1 MRPQIVIWCSAF
13 ALCARRIYLRAV
25 SDLLAGLLGAL
36 LATNAPQ
43 GVSNLVVERA
53 GFSFP
58 LASTN
63 DPVENKFYRILL
75 DHDAAEKEIQD
86 SMDNADASAKEGANG
101 RSSTSLHLEI
111 QRRLDGVKKEYQDF
125 VEQHP
130 NHLNVRLA
138 FGSFL
143 NDSHDE
149 EGACAQWETA
159 RQLAPSNSAAWNNL
173 ANYYGHRGPVKKA
186 FEYYDKA
193 IELSPAEPVYFQ
205 NLAATVFLFRSDAR
219 DYYHLNEQQVFDKSL
234 NLYRQAIKLDPDNF
248 ALFTDYAKTFYGL
261 HPPRW
266 KDGLAAW
273 TEALQVAHDDDEREE
288 VSIHLARIHLKLG
301 DYDEA
306 RANLAVVTNAGNAA
320 LKTRLT
326 RNLNA
331 ALEKARSN
339 APSAAPAGK

>member
-1 MRPQIVIWCSAF
+1 M
-13 ALCARRIYLRAV
+13 
-25 SDLLAGLLGAL
+25 
-36 LATNAPQ
+36 LATNAPL
-43 GVSNLVVERA
+43 GVSNLVVESA

-75 DHDAAEKEIQD
+75 DHDAAEKEIMGW
-86 SMDNADASAKEGANG
+86 MDKADASVKEGGG
-101 RSSTSLHLEI
+101 RSSTTLDLKI
-111 QRRLDGVKKEYQDF
+111 QQRLDRIKKEYQDF
-125 VEQHP
+125 IALHP

-149 EGACAQWETA
+149 DGACAQWETA

-186 FEYYDKA
+186 LQYYGKA
-193 IELSPAEPVYFQ
+193 IELNPVEPVYYR
-205 NLAATVFLFRSDAR
+205 NLATTVYLFRSDAGE
-219 DYYHLNEQQVFDKSL
+219 YYHLDEQHVFDKSL
-234 NLYRQAIKLDPDNF
+234 GLYRQAIKLDPDNF
-248 ALFTDYAKTFYGL
+248 VLFTDYANSFYGTK
-261 HPPRW
+261 PPRW

-273 TEALQVAHDDDEREE
+273 TEALKVAHDDDEREG
-288 VSIHLARIHLKLG
+288 VYIHLARIHLKLG

-306 RANLAVVTNAGNAA
+306 RANLAVVTNASHAA

-331 ALEKARSN
+331 ALEKARTN
-339 APSAAPAGK
+339 APSSAASAGATSSNRSN